1 MKRELLDVNRYRD
14 EQIRKARESLPLAIL
29 QFTREIHLQD
39 KLLAGLALPSVLE
52 TADPKMRALITSN
65 SRLTNANDILQKKL
79 NKYETKPT
87 PNSPK
92 KTDAAPK
99 GRVKRDYDPTELCT
113 RFASGTCK
121 FNNQTCYWRHGDDD
135 DRYTKTDKGFQLKDP
150 NRDFGPKSRPLKVLS
165 NHMGTADEDDSN

>member
-65 SRLTNANDILQKKL
+65 SRLTTANDILQ
-79 NKYETKPT
+79 
-87 PNSPK
+87 
-92 KTDAAPK
+92 
-99 GRVKRDYDPTELCT
+99 
-113 RFASGTCK
+113 
-121 FNNQTCYWRHGDDD
+121 
-135 DRYTKTDKGFQLKDP
+135 
-150 NRDFGPKSRPLKVLS
+150 
-165 NHMGTADEDDSN
+165 